1 MKRRT
6 SAAIRGFTL
15 VELMI
20 VLVIIAVLAGVA
32 VYNFAGA
39 ADKAKAQA
47 TRAKMA
53 QIKVAL
59 SSYYGTYSAY
69 PPSSGAGGGLALLL
83 QEKIL
88 TQAAAKDSWNMDFQY
103 YSPAGDKG
111 YALMSCGAD
120 KIPQTEDDIL
130 EYPDQ

>member
-1 MKRRT
+1 MKRRL
-6 SAAIRGFTL
+6 SAAARGFTL

-39 ADKAKAQA
+39 ADKAKTEA
-47 TRAKMA
+47 TKAKMA

-69 PPSSGAGGGLALLL
+69 PPSSGPGGGLALLL

-88 TQAAAKDSWNMDFQY
+88 TQAAAKDAWNMDFQY

-111 YALMSCGAD
+111 FALISCGPD
-120 KIPQTEDDIL
+120 KEPQTPDDIVQ
-130 EYPDQ
+130 YPDQ